1 MTKELQSLIDGYS
14 DLLLMAVEL
23 ADKTVLTDAL
33 VSIDDTQT
41 LIEKELLR

>member
-33 VSIDDTQT
+33 VSIDNTQT

>member
-33 VSIDDTQT
+33 VSIDETQT